1 MPLLLLL
8 IFKIKIT
15 GLTLAP
21 KPQIMLEQFLLNR
34 EFGKNIGQVVDL
46 IEPQVYFG
54 ELGRVLLELPT

>member
-8 IFKIKIT
+8 IFKKIT

-21 KPQIMLEQFLLNR
+21 KLQIMLEQFLLNR